1 MERSLSTSHR
11 KVSVAATQFA
21 CTWDLERNLEAAER
35 VVRAAAE
42 SGAQIIVLQELFET
56 PYFCQTINQDYFSL
70 AVTTEE
76 NPAIALCRKLAE
88 ELDVVIPVSYFE
100 RCHQK
105 YFNSMTIIDAG
116 GELLG
121 TYRKTHIPDGP
132 GYYEKFY
139 FNPGDTG
146 FRAWATRYATVG
158 VGICWDQWFPE
169 SARSMALQGAEI
181 LLFPTAIGSSPI
193 DSAASSDIESG
204 DLQNT
209 ELRHR
214 HWRNVQC
221 GHAAA
226 NMMPLVASNRI
237 GVERRG
243 TSRIEF
249 FGQSFIANQR
259 GEVVQ
264 ELSADREGFAVQE
277 FDLEAQRM
285 QRASWGLFRDRRPG
299 KYDELNA

>member
-1 MERSLSTSHR
+1 MERSLSTGQG

-70 AVTTEE
+70 ATPIEE

-88 ELDVVIPVSYFE
+88 ELDVVIPVSTFE

-132 GYYEKFY
+132 GYAEKFY

-146 FRAWATRYATVG
+146 FRAWKTRYATVG

-193 DSAASSDIESG
+193 DSAASSDIASG

-237 GVERRG
+237 GVEWRG

-264 ELSADREGFAVQE
+264 ELSADREGYAVQE
-277 FDLEAQRM
+277 FDLEALRL

-299 KYDELNA
+299 KYDELTA

>member
-1 MERSLSTSHR
+1 MKQTLSPGHR
-11 KVSVAATQFA
+11 KVSIAASQFS
-21 CTWDLERNLEAAER
+21 CSWDLESNLEAAER

-56 PYFCQTINQDYFSL
+56 PYFCQTINQEYFTL
-70 AVTTEE
+70 ATPIEE
-76 NPAIALCRKLAE
+76 NPAIALCRKLAK
-88 ELDVVIPVSYFE
+88 ELDVVIPVSTFE
-100 RCHQK
+100 RRHQK

-132 GYYEKFY
+132 GYSEKFY

-146 FRAWATRYATVG
+146 FRAWTTRYATVG

-181 LLFPTAIGSSPI
+181 LLFPTAIGSSPT
-193 DSAASSDIESG
+193 DSAASSAIVPG

-237 GVERRG
+237 GVERQG
-243 TSRIEF
+243 TSGIEF

-264 ELSADREGFAVQE
+264 ELSADSEGFAVQE
-277 FDLEAQRM
+277 FDLEVLRM

-299 KYDELNA
+299 KYDELTA